1 MRQICRNIII
11 KDHQIEISG
20 LVLENLWD
28 FRLLPSFSATKS
40 GSKRLAGN
48 PPNSAKATSHLC
60 ALTHEQRTGQVH
72 RSLWDLQSSLVDVNQ
87 IPFQDLAFQHV
98 DESVETRIDNHVV
111 NPKPFTSPNSRNV
124 LLEMGG
130 ISTIPQMAGL
140 YIYTYTYVYIH
151 IYIYTVCI
159 YIIYIYSIYGM
170 MLTTVFGNHV
180 CIGEFLLLGLLE
192 GGVISGKTHP
202 VLCGSVL
209 VYTVNARTCLR
220 IGSYNAKKTS
230 SKIAI
235 SGKDPFQ
242 PINCPHLQAMKCR
255 IRLGK
260 AVELRTQKAV
270 HSWGM
275 TETKPL
281 KMGS

>member
-130 ISTIPQMAGL
+130 ISTIPQKAGL
-140 YIYTYTYVYIH
+140 YIYIYTYTYVYIH
-151 IYIYTVCI
+151 TYIHIYIYTYRMYIYIFYIWHDVDYRFRKSCMHRWVSIAGITGRWGHFWEDPPSSVRLRSCI
-159 YIIYIYSIYGM
+159 Y
-170 MLTTVFGNHV
+170 
-180 CIGEFLLLGLLE
+180 GE
-192 GGVISGKTHP
+192 HP
-202 VLCGSVL
+202 DMSQ
-209 VYTVNARTCLR
+209 N
-220 IGSYNAKKTS
+220 
-230 SKIAI
+230 
-235 SGKDPFQ
+235 
-242 PINCPHLQAMKCR
+242 
-255 IRLGK
+255 
-260 AVELRTQKAV
+260 
-270 HSWGM
+270 W
-275 TETKPL
+275 
-281 KMGS
+281 